1 MNLLENDDI
10 RLRALEPDDV
20 ELLYRW
26 ENDPAVWGVSG
37 TLAPFSRHVLKR
49 FIAEQTRDIYQTRQ
63 ARFVI
68 EERAAGRPV
77 GLIDLFDFDPANR
90 RAGVGILIY
99 EAADRG
105 RGVASAALELLVD
118 YSFGVLRLHQ
128 LYANIPAGNTA
139 SARLF
144 EGRGFVRCGLKK
156 DWLLTPA
163 GWEDEGT
170 YQLLKG
176 R

>member
-1 MNLLENDDI
+1 MNLLENDTI

-20 ELLYRW
+20 EMLYRW

-37 TLAPFSRHVLKR
+37 TLTPFSRHILRR
-49 FIAEQTRDIYQTRQ
+49 FIAEQAQDIYQTRQ

-68 EERAAGRPV
+68 EERAAARPV

-99 EAADRG
+99 AAADRG
-105 RGVASAALELLVD
+105 RGVASGALELLVG
-118 YSFGVLRLHQ
+118 YGFGVLGLHQ
-128 LYANIPAGNTA
+128 LYANIPTGNTA

-144 EGRGFVRCGLKK
+144 EGRGFVCRGIKK
-156 DWLLTPA
+156 DWLLTA
-163 GWEDEGT
+163 DGWEDEAV
-170 YQLLKG
+170 YQLLAEQ
-176 R
+176 